1 MRAMPTRPAVRPAV
15 VMIIALGLPV
25 LSPVAAASGTND
37 PPQVIRVHGGGYDRA
52 GAIAVDDAAN
62 AYLGGSVETADSAIT
77 FAVVKLDPQGR
88 VVWTAHYTGSRG
100 GVGGQ
105 AQSVTVDDAGNVYAA
120 GYVSDGVI
128 FNTNYDYLVV
138 KFGSDGVQQWAQ
150 RYNGP
155 GNNADFATRVVVDA
169 AGGVYAT
176 GFSYGQNYD
185 WATLKFAPDGT
196 QQWLRRHSGPG
207 WGDDRP
213 ADMVLAPG
221 GNLVITGFS
230 KNTGDNLTNDAET
243 LSYDPHGGLVWQQ
256 RWTDTVASHEVPTD
270 MDVDAA
276 GRIAITGATAESAS
290 PYAVPAPVTLRYDAA
305 GALTQ
310 TIRNVAAGGESVDSD
325 GAGNVFLAGS
335 FFGTPEASSV
345 ARYDPAGNLVW
356 STPITIGANDALS
369 GLRLAAHATGAVTV
383 AGTVSDLSTG
393 NGDYLTIRYA
403 ADGHEMWRHR
413 FSGLDLRQD
422 QLAAIAVDPT
432 DAALVTGT
440 SWNGY
445 LSIGGTADDIVTLKF
460 PAGAAPP
467 LVAPVNLDATALSRS
482 QIRLRWQD
490 NGGTEDGFRI
500 ERCQGVACTTFAEIA
515 VVEHDMTTYVDSGLL
530 RNTAYTYRV
539 RAFNAGGGSGYSN
552 TATAKTRRR

>member
-256 RWTDTVASHEVPTD
+256 RWTTPSP
-270 MDVDAA
+270 
-276 GRIAITGATAESAS
+276 AT
-290 PYAVPAPVTLRYDAA
+290 R
-305 GALTQ
+305 
-310 TIRNVAAGGESVDSD
+310 
-325 GAGNVFLAGS
+325 
-335 FFGTPEASSV
+335 
-345 ARYDPAGNLVW
+345 
-356 STPITIGANDALS
+356 
-369 GLRLAAHATGAVTV
+369 
-383 AGTVSDLSTG
+383 
-393 NGDYLTIRYA
+393 
-403 ADGHEMWRHR
+403 
-413 FSGLDLRQD
+413 
-422 QLAAIAVDPT
+422 
-432 DAALVTGT
+432 
-440 SWNGY
+440 
-445 LSIGGTADDIVTLKF
+445 
-460 PAGAAPP
+460 
-467 LVAPVNLDATALSRS
+467 SR
-482 QIRLRWQD
+482 R
-490 NGGTEDGFRI
+490 T
-500 ERCQGVACTTFAEIA
+500 
-515 VVEHDMTTYVDSGLL
+515 
-530 RNTAYTYRV
+530 
-539 RAFNAGGGSGYSN
+539 
-552 TATAKTRRR
+552 

>member
-1 MRAMPTRPAVRPAV
+1 MRATLTRPVVRLAV
-15 VMIIALGLPV
+15 VMIIALSLPV
-25 LSPVAAASGTND
+25 FSPVAATGETND

-52 GAIAVDDAAN
+52 GAIAIDDAAN
-62 AYLGGSVETADSAIT
+62 AYLGGAVETGSSAIT
-77 FAVVKLDPQGR
+77 FAVVKLDPQGNQ
-88 VVWTAHYTGSRG
+88 VWIAHYTGSRG

-120 GYVSDGVI
+120 GYIGDGVI

-176 GFSYGQNYD
+176 GFSSGQNYD
-185 WATLKFAPDGT
+185 WATLKFAPNGA
-196 QQWLRRHSGPG
+196 QQWLRTHTGPG

-221 GNLVITGFS
+221 GNLILTGFS
-230 KNTGDNLTNDAET
+230 KNTGDNLTNDAQT
-243 LSYDPHGGLVWQQ
+243 LSYDPTGGLVWQRQ
-256 RWTDTVASHEVPTD
+256 WTDTVASHEVPMD
-270 MDVDAA
+270 MDVDAS
-276 GRIAITGATAESAS
+276 GRIAITGTTAENAS
-290 PYAVPAPVTLRYDAA
+290 PYAVPVPVTLRYDAA
-305 GALTQ
+305 GVLTQ
-310 TIRNVAAGGESVDSD
+310 TIRSTATGGESVDID

-335 FFGTPEASSV
+335 VVPPEASSV
-345 ARYDPAGNLVW
+345 SKYDSAGNLAW
-356 STPITIGANDALS
+356 SAPITLGANDVLT
-369 GLRLAAHATGAVTV
+369 GVRLAAHETGAVTV
-383 AGTVSDLSTG
+383 AGTVRDVSTG

-403 ADGHEMWRHR
+403 ADGRELWRHR
-413 FSGLDLRQD
+413 FGGVDARED
-422 QLAAIAVDPT
+422 QVAAIAVDPT
-432 DAALVTGT
+432 DAALVNGT
-440 SWNGY
+440 SWNDY
-445 LSIGGTADDIVTLKF
+445 ISIGGTADDIVTLKF
-460 PAGAAPP
+460 PAGTAPS
-467 LVAPVNLDATALSRS
+467 LVAPSNLDATALSRS

-500 ERCQGVACTTFAEIA
+500 ERCVGVGCTTFAEIA
-515 VVEHDMTTYVDSGLL
+515 VVSHDVTTYVDSGLL

-539 RAFNAGGGSGYSN
+539 RAFGAGGGSEYSN

>member
-1 MRAMPTRPAVRPAV
+1 MRATPARSVVRPAV
-15 VMIIALGLPV
+15 VMITALGLPV
-25 LSPVAAASGTND
+25 LSPITAASATND

-62 AYLGGSVETADSAIT
+62 AYLGGSVEVANSAIS
-77 FAVVKLDPQGR
+77 FAVVKVDAQGNL
-88 VVWTAHYTGSRG
+88 VWTAHYTGSRG

-105 AQSVTVDDAGNVYAA
+105 AQSVAVDGAGNVYAA
-120 GYVSDGVI
+120 GYIGDGVI

-138 KFGSDGVQQWAQ
+138 KFGPDGVQQWAQ

-155 GNNADFATRVVVDA
+155 GNNSDFATRVVVDA

-196 QQWLRRHSGPG
+196 QLWLRTRTGPG

-221 GNLVITGFS
+221 GNLILTGFS

-243 LSYDPHGGLVWQQ
+243 LSYDPQGDLVWQQ
-256 RWTDTVASHEVPTD
+256 RWTDTVASHEVPMD

-276 GRIAITGATAESAS
+276 GRIAITGTTAENAS
-290 PYAVPAPVTLRYDAA
+290 PYVAPTPVTLRYDAT
-305 GALTQ
+305 GTLTQ
-310 TIRNVAAGGESVDSD
+310 TIRNVAAGGESVDID
-325 GAGNVFLAGS
+325 GAGHVFLAGA
-335 FFGTPEASSV
+335 FVTPEASSV
-345 ARYDPAGNLVW
+345 ARYDPAGNLAW
-356 STPITIGANDALS
+356 STPITLGANDVLT
-369 GLRLAAHATGAVTV
+369 GVRLAAHATGAVTV
-383 AGTVSDLSTG
+383 AGTVRDVSTG

-403 ADGHEMWRHR
+403 ADGRELWRHR
-413 FSGLDLRQD
+413 FSGVDARED
-422 QLAAIAVDPT
+422 QVAAIAVDPT
-432 DAALVTGT
+432 DAALVNGT
-440 SWNGY
+440 SWNDY
-445 LSIGGTADDIVTLKF
+445 ISIGGTADDIVTLKF
-460 PAGAAPP
+460 PAGTAPT
-467 LVAPVNLDATALSRS
+467 LVAPVNLDASALSRS

-500 ERCQGVACTTFAEIA
+500 ERCQGVGCTTFAQIA
-515 VVEHDMTTYVDSGLL
+515 VVSHDVTTYVDSGLL

-539 RAFNAGGGSGYSN
+539 RAFNAGGGSEYSN